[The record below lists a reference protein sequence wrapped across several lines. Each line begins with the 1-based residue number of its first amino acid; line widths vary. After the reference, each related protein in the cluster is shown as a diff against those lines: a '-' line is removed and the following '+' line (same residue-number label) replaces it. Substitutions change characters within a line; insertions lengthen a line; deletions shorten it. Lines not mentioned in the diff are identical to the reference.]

1 MNSFYEEKITPP
13 TKETVGNRIQSR
25 RKERYELY
33 LQHEGENNNPY
44 KRFAFCKDQGTFA
57 KKVGVS
63 RKAIVCWENGD
74 TFPAIDNLVIIC
86 ELLESNLE
94 YFVGFFDCDGF
105 SPIALCHHFSKID
118 KDILETAKSDGDYL
132 DFLNFFM
139 KPENIKPLVNET
151 TLNGWRKFKADLAI
165 STIEEPLKTMI
176 KEAYEKYDAFN
187 LYNEQSNKTYKA
199 YLKTHISK
207 DTLKASMIKKSLP
220 AKDALQFIKNG
231 RVINYDKFIDYIA
244 DATYS
249 SLRNYAILERNKE
262 KLGQQFA
269 ELFTKYISQ
278 YDN

>member
-1 MNSFYEEKITPP
+1 MNEMYKDKIKPP
-13 TKETVGNRIQSR
+13 TRETVGERIQKR
-25 RKERYELY
+25 RKKRYELY
-33 LQHEGENNNPY
+33 LQHESESKNPY
-44 KRFAFCKDQGTFA
+44 SRFDFCKDQGTFA

-63 RKAIVCWENGD
+63 RKAIVSWENGD

-94 YFVGFFDCDGF
+94 YFVGFFDCDSF
-105 SPIALCHHFSKID
+105 SPIALCHHFSQID
-118 KDILETAKSDGDYL
+118 KDIIETATTDGDYL

-139 KPENIKPLVNET
+139 KPENIKPLVNKT
-151 TLNGWRKFKADLAI
+151 TINGWRKFKSDLAI
-165 STIEEPLKTMI
+165 SEIGEPLSTMI
-176 KEAYEKYDAFN
+176 KEAFEKFDAFN
-187 LYNEQSNKTYKA
+187 LYNEQNSKTYKS
-199 YLKTHISK
+199 YLKTQLNK

-220 AKDALQFIKNG
+220 AKDALKFVRNG
-231 RVINYDKFIDYIA
+231 RVINYDQFIDYIA

-249 SLRNYAILERNKE
+249 PLRNYAILERNKE